1 MAKKEKE
8 NDKPREETIL
18 EDLTKNLIAQRDLN
32 GKIREA
38 KQKRGGVEHELN
50 TLRSRTKAHVASI
63 RLEDGRP
70 EYGSDPKIADKTE
83 EMLNDEATKLG
94 SDYAVLSE
102 LARKCE
108 EDVNTNKLDL
118 QYLEGEWKILVLE
131 ANLLAAKLIS
141 CGCVNPNHIQIR
153 DHT

>member
-1 MAKKEKE
+1 MAKKE